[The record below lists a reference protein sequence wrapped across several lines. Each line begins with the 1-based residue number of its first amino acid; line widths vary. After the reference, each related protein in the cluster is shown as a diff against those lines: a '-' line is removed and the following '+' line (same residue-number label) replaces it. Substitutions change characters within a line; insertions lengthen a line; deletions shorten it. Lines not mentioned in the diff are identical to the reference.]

1 MAKAFGKLRLP
12 RLVTSQTAIS
22 LSLLGGASAPRQ
34 LILTW
39 SRPAFLGDCAQD
51 FADMEAK
58 CSARPARGCAG
69 SCRIRPQGPAERRS
83 AGDCGGARH
92 GHKYA
97 SSSSRRSRHLVP
109 IVEFLSWTECD
120 EPTMISLARGARE
133 PGLQRRRDPVGLARA
148 QQPFRTLD
156 RVLQLGEAALT
167 SCSGSPKVPR
177 VPVGRC
183 ATATSTLP
191 SA

>member
-1 MAKAFGKLRLP
+1 MA
-12 RLVTSQTAIS
+12 SQTAIS

-58 CSARPARGCAG
+58 VFGPPSARV
-69 SCRIRPQGPAERRS
+69 CRIVSHPATRARQAPQRGKIKAQKAERLHQQVYDCGPAQDGQEP
-83 AGDCGGARH
+83 
-92 GHKYA
+92 
-97 SSSSRRSRHLVP
+97 SRTQNQALR
-109 IVEFLSWTECD
+109 
-120 EPTMISLARGARE
+120 
-133 PGLQRRRDPVGLARA
+133 
-148 QQPFRTLD
+148 
-156 RVLQLGEAALT
+156 LGEVALT
-167 SCSGSPKVPR
+167 SCSGSPKVSR
-177 VPVGRC
+177 AAVGRC